1 MPSFAKAGDQR
12 KTTLKNPLLNKAPSI
27 PVRTAGSAGRHDG
40 FLRRSYHSP
49 GQNKA
54 PVMAARKQTATK
66 PTSATIE
73 DISTQISLSAHR
85 LTRDHNDC
93 RAGTP
98 SLATIAVREC
108 TIEIHGI
115 AFGQQRVLAVNVH
128 GKLTTDQ
135 IDDLC

>member
-1 MPSFAKAGDQR
+1 MRNRSPVGVLPLGPGSFLVGPLDGGRSPHVGFDVQLACAELMPH
-12 KTTLKNPLLNKAPSI
+12 APSYKGI
-27 PVRTAGSAGRHDG
+27 DPLKVA
-40 FLRRSYHSP
+40 
-49 GQNKA
+49 
-54 PVMAARKQTATK
+54 AARAGHYAIKVYLGA
-66 PTSATIE
+66 SALRYL
-73 DISTQISLSAHR
+73 LSAHR

-128 GKLTTDQ
+128 GKLTTDH
-135 IDDLC
+135 IDDLCA